1 MANLFWKQKG
11 DKTLNLLSSPFT
23 SEEEFEKVIFETKE
37 ILEDIF
43 LIKRQVRG
51 GKKAGIPDIVGIDN
65 DGNVC
70 IVEMKNTT
78 IDSSVIPQ
86 VLTYAFWAQKNP
98 DSIKNLWL
106 ETPEQ
111 PEDVVVNW
119 DNYEVRIIII
129 APAIERSTLELVNTI
144 NYPVDLI
151 EIKRWVEGTNQ
162 FLLVNKLEP
171 EQPKKVKTI
180 RGLEV
185 YDRAFYE
192 GHYNKNSVETFLS
205 FAQET
210 EKIIK
215 TKGWP
220 LEKKFNKHYC
230 GFKHGFFNAFGIKWI
245 GSKTFAFF
253 FKLPKSVAEKI
264 QPEGL
269 KMDRY
274 EDQWKEAVYKID
286 PSATKVETFLP
297 LFQKALDFVMGKED

>member
-11 DKTLNLLSSPFT
+11 RKTLNLVSTPFS

-43 LIKRQVRG
+43 LIKRQIRG
-51 GKKAGIPDIVGIDN
+51 GKKAGIPDIVGIDS

-70 IVEMKNTT
+70 IVEMKNVA
-78 IDSSVIPQ
+78 IDASVIPQ
-86 VLTYAFWAQKNP
+86 VLAYAFWAQKNP

-106 ETPEQ
+106 KAPKQ

-129 APAIERSTLELVNTI
+129 APSIERSTLELVNTI
-144 NYPVDLI
+144 TYPVDLI
-151 EIKRWVEGTNQ
+151 EIKRWVEGSNQ

-171 EQPKKVKTI
+171 EQPRKVRAV
-180 RGLEV
+180 RGLEI

-192 GHYNKNSVETFLS
+192 NHYNKQSVDAFLN
-205 FAQET
+205 FAKET
-210 EKIIK
+210 EKLIK
-215 TKGWP
+215 SRGWP
-220 LEKKFNKHYC
+220 LEMKFNKHYC
-230 GFKHGFFNAFGIKWI
+230 GFKHGFFNAFGIKWV

-264 QPEGL
+264 QPDGL

-286 PSATKVETFLP
+286 PAKTKVKTFLP
-297 LFQKALDFVMGKED
+297 LFEKALSYITGKEQ

>member
-1 MANLFWKQKG
+1 
-11 DKTLNLLSSPFT
+11 
-23 SEEEFEKVIFETKE
+23 
-37 ILEDIF
+37 
-43 LIKRQVRG
+43 
-51 GKKAGIPDIVGIDN
+51 
-65 DGNVC
+65 
-70 IVEMKNTT
+70 MKNVP
-78 IDSSVIPQ
+78 IDASVIPQ
-86 VLTYAFWAQKNP
+86 VLAYAFWAQKNP

-106 ETPEQ
+106 EAPEQ

-129 APAIERSTLELVNTI
+129 APSIEHSTLELVNTI

-151 EIKRWVEGTNQ
+151 EVKRWAEGTNH

-171 EQPKKVKTI
+171 EQPKKVKPV

-185 YDRAFYE
+185 YDREFYKD
-192 GHYNKNSVETFLS
+192 HYNKDSVDAFLA
-205 FAQET
+205 FAEQT
-210 EKIIK
+210 DRMVK

-220 LEKKFNKHYC
+220 LEMKFNKHYC

-253 FKLPKSVAEKI
+253 FKLPKTVAEKT
-264 QPEGL
+264 QPKGL

-286 PSATKVETFLP
+286 PSSIKVKSFLP
-297 LFQKALDFVMGKED
+297 LLQKSLDVIMGKEE